1 MKKILFLIPLL
12 GICSTL
18 LAQAP
23 TVTNVQ
29 AEQVQGTKD
38 VAISFEL
45 TGKDSGGGTGSMIFG
60 EVWFK
65 ESGSMT
71 TWTKVSTVGS
81 IDEFSGTFSPANLMG
96 YDPDTGTETLYPTIL
111 LGEAGLSPVAKNI
124 IWNAGGDAPNINT
137 ADAKIRIIAFYPKMN
152 EDGATEKPPADQVSG
167 WNGEGDFGGS
177 GSNPDSN
184 GTAGTDTNGTNEGP
198 DVYYLNPQQV
208 GDATSYS
215 TEAAGYYAFEA
226 FYDEPA
232 EHNGYVGTEVKQLI
246 AVWDDAGIWRHD
258 QGIGPWQLSS
268 ALFPTLDSVGVWIS
282 NNQLTSQGKVT
293 YNDPNPGDGI

>member
-1 MKKILFLIPLL
+1 MKKILFLIPLI
-12 GICSTL
+12 GICSSL

-23 TVTNVQ
+23 QVTNVQ
-29 AEQVQGTKD
+29 AEQLNGTKD

-45 TGKDSGGGTGSMIFG
+45 TGKGESVHG

-65 ESGSMT
+65 ENDSMT
-71 TWTKVSTVGS
+71 IWTKVSS
-81 IDEFSGTFSPANLMG
+81 IFSEISPGDLQPANLIDF
-96 YDPDTGTETLYPTIL
+96 DPASGTTTTHASIHIGLAEVSPTTKNFIWK
-111 LGEAGLSPVAKNI
+111 AGDDV
-124 IWNAGGDAPNINT
+124 PNINT

-258 QGIGPWQLSS
+258 QVIGPWQLSS

>member
-12 GICSTL
+12 GICSSL

-45 TGKDSGGGTGSMIFG
+45 TGKGESVHG

-65 ESGSMT
+65 ENDSMT
-71 TWTKVSTVGS
+71 IWTKVSS
-81 IDEFSGTFSPANLMG
+81 IFSEISPGDLQPANLIDF
-96 YDPDTGTETLYPTIL
+96 DPASGTTTTHASIHIGLAEVSPTTKNFIWK
-111 LGEAGLSPVAKNI
+111 AGDDV
-124 IWNAGGDAPNINT
+124 PNINT

-152 EDGATEKPPADQVSG
+152 EDGVTEKPGADQVSG

-177 GSNPDSN
+177 GTSPDSN
-184 GTAGTDTNGTNEGP
+184 GTSDEL
-198 DVYYLNPQQV
+198 DVYYLDSTMV
-208 GDATSYS
+208 GEATSYAK
-215 TEAAGYYAFEA
+215 EDPGYYAFEA

-232 EHNGYVGTEVKQLI
+232 EHNGFVGTEVKQLI
-246 AVWDDAGIWRHD
+246 AVYDDAGIWRLD
-258 QGIGPWQLSS
+258 ESIGPWQLNPS
-268 ALFPTLDSVGVWIS
+268 LFPTLNSVGVYIES
-282 NNQLTSQGKVT
+282 NGLVSQGKLT
-293 YNDPNPGDGI
+293 YSDPGAGDGI